1 MHVLHVVPTPSR
13 NPLLLSTLRSSRT
26 SYSVISLASEGP
38 LEDDLARLGVAFR
51 SLQLDGISARSID
64 ALVRAVRA
72 LQPDVVEAHSLTPG
86 LLGVLASRDP
96 RWRPPVVN
104 VRHHNLNHMLKPS
117 LKGRAAD
124 RVIARW
130 SAHTIAVSGAVK
142 NTMIAQG
149 SRPESVTVIRNALAS
164 RFLPA
169 PRIMDPEA
177 SAFMPM
183 ARSPVRLLA
192 VGRLDWQ
199 KDYPTLLRAVSM
211 MNNLGVAV
219 TLDVLGAGS
228 KSETAALH
236 RLCSDLGAASFVRF
250 HGYVSDV
257 HQWYRQSDIFVHAA
271 RDEACAL
278 VLLEALAAGIP
289 IVATDVGGAREV
301 LGHLWGLV
309 PPQDPWALAE
319 ALRSA
324 ASALEGLNLKALG
337 IAQAVDGDSA
347 ADDMSSQHLAV
358 CRMVL
363 AEPAA

>member
-1 MHVLHVVPTPSR
+1 MHILHLVPTPSR
-13 NPLLLSTLRSSRT
+13 NPLLLSMLRCSTT
-26 SYSVISLASEGP
+26 SYSVISLATEGP
-38 LEDDLARLGVAFR
+38 LEDDLARLGIAFR
-51 SLQLDGISARSID
+51 SLQLDGISTRSLN
-64 ALVRAVRA
+64 ALAKAVRI

-96 RWRPPVVN
+96 RWRPPVIN
-104 VRHHNLNHMLKPS
+104 VRHHNLNHMLEPS
-117 LKGRAAD
+117 LKGRVAD
-124 RVIARW
+124 RVVASW
-130 SAHTIAVSGAVK
+130 SAHTIAVSGAVR

-149 SRPESVTVIRNALAS
+149 SRPERVTVIRNALAS

-169 PRIMDPEA
+169 PKIMDLE
-177 SAFMPM
+177 SAAFTPM
-183 ARSPVRLLA
+183 TRSPVRLLA

-211 MNNLGVAV
+211 VNDLGVAV

-228 KSETAALH
+228 ERETDALR
-236 RLCSDLGAASFVRF
+236 RLSSDLGVTSFVRF
-250 HGYVSDV
+250 HGFVSDV
-257 HQWYRQSDIFVHAA
+257 HQWYQQSDIFVHAA

-301 LGHLWGLV
+301 LGHLWDLV
-309 PPQDPWALAE
+309 PSQDPWALAE

-324 ASALEGLNLKALG
+324 ASALKGLNLKAAG
-337 IAQAVDGDSA
+337 IAQAIDGDSA
-347 ADDMSSQHLAV
+347 ADTMSSQHSAV

-363 AEPAA
+363 AGPAA